1 MGTFLNLADTQVKVG
16 ALFRHRLDTLLY
28 MMNWGT
34 GFWITSSSWQGWH
47 KMLHVMLCF
56 QMWWVIRSSI
66 LSTNSYWPPY
76 SLCLGADDLCLLTSV
91 VTRVDRV
98 ELEIHL
104 PSTFRTHLL
113 LYILSSVNNIH
124 LCRNLA
130 IILLYYITV
139 FKFQLLYW
147 ITIQRSESNL
157 AFVVLL

>member
-1 MGTFLNLADTQVKVG
+1 MRTFLNLADTQVKVG
-16 ALFRHRLDTLLY
+16 ALFRHWLDTLFY

-34 GFWITSSSWQGWH
+34 GFWIFFKLAGLTQNATRNAVFSNVMSDTKFYFEYKLSLAPLFIVPRSWWFVFTH
-47 KMLHVMLCF
+47 
-56 QMWWVIRSSI
+56 
-66 LSTNSYWPPY
+66 
-76 SLCLGADDLCLLTSV
+76 

-98 ELEIHL
+98 ELEIYL

-113 LYILSSVNNIH
+113 LYMILSSVNNIH

-157 AFVVLL
+157 ASVVSL